1 MIAYLVSLLTF
12 RTWHINFILL
22 EEKVKR
28 AEKPY
33 NMGFITSV
41 PAISG
46 KYCRNTT
53 TQNAVAEMV

>member
-1 MIAYLVSLLTF
+1 MIAYLVSLLSF
-12 RTWHINFILL
+12 RTWHINFILS
-22 EEKVKR
+22 EEKIKR
-28 AEKPY
+28 AENPY
-33 NMGFITSV
+33 NMGLITSV